1 MKNVFVALSLALTLI
16 PVSALAQ
23 TTPTG
28 VRSITPAQ
36 RQAMFQQFQAFHQR
50 EEQLH
55 QQFRA
60 QVLGT
65 LSADQRTSVANLI
78 GQLAVSSNP
87 DPQAA
92 ATQLDSV
99 LSQGQK
105 QQILSAH
112 NTFKAQSKSLH
123 EQMMRQMRNEMPGG
137 GPPMGGHEGM
147 QGMQRTQMQ
156 PDAGMILL
164 HLLGSFGGD
173 EHHMMMMMDHP
184 HR

>member
-1 MKNVFVALSLALTLI
+1 MKNAVVALSLALTLL

-23 TTPTG
+23 TAPTS

-36 RQAMFQQFQAFHQR
+36 RQAMYQQFQQFHQR

-60 QVLGT
+60 QILGM
-65 LSADQRTSVANLI
+65 LSADQRNQAANLI
-78 GQLAVSSNP
+78 GQLAVTANP
-87 DPQAA
+87 DWGAA
-92 ATQLDSV
+92 AAQLDSM

-105 QQILSAH
+105 QSILNAH
-112 NTFKAQSKSLH
+112 NTFRAQSKALH
-123 EQMMRQMRNEMPGG
+123 EQMFRQMRNSMPG
-137 GPPMGGHEGM
+137 GPPMGEHPGW
-147 QGMQRTQMQ
+147 QGMEKMQQQMQ

-164 HLLGSFGGD
+164 HVLGGGGY
-173 EHHMMMMMDHP
+173 EHHMMGGPP

>member
-1 MKNVFVALSLALTLI
+1 MKNVFVALSLALALI
-16 PVSALAQ
+16 PVSTLAQ
-23 TTPTG
+23 TAPSA

-60 QVLGT
+60 QILGT
-65 LSADQRTSVANLI
+65 LSADQRTSVANLV

-87 DPQAA
+87 DANAA
-92 ATQLDSV
+92 AAQLDAM

-112 NTFKAQSKSLH
+112 NTFRAQSKSLH
-123 EQMMRQMRNEMPGG
+123 DQMMRQMRVTMPGG
-137 GPPMGGHEGM
+137 MPMGHPDMDEM
-147 QGMQRTQMQ
+147 HRSQMQ

-164 HLLGSFGGD
+164 HVLGGGFGGD
-173 EHHMMMMMDHP
+173 HHMMGGPP

>member
-1 MKNVFVALSLALTLI
+1 MKNAIVALSLALTLL

-23 TTPTG
+23 TAPST

-36 RQAMFQQFQAFHQR
+36 RQAMFQQFQQFHQR

-60 QVLGT
+60 QILGT
-65 LSADQRTSVANLI
+65 LSADQRNQAANLI

-87 DPQAA
+87 DPRTAA
-92 ATQLDSV
+92 AQLDSM

-105 QQILSAH
+105 QSILNAH
-112 NTFKAQSKSLH
+112 NTFRAQSKAMH
-123 EQMMRQMRNEMPGG
+123 EQMLRQMRSAMPGG
-137 GPPMGGHEGM
+137 EPPMGEHPGM
-147 QGMQRTQMQ
+147 QGMQKMQQMQ

-164 HLLGSFGGD
+164 HTLSGGGHD
-173 EHHMMMMMDHP
+173 MMGGPPHP
-184 HR
+184 

>member
-1 MKNVFVALSLALTLI
+1 MKNVIVALSLALSLI

-23 TTPTG
+23 TTPSG

-50 EEQLH
+50 EEALH

-60 QVLGT
+60 QILGA
-65 LSADQRTSVANLI
+65 LSADQRNNAANVI
-78 GQLAVSSNP
+78 GQLAISSNP

-92 ATQLDSV
+92 AAQLDSM

-105 QQILSAH
+105 QQILNAH
-112 NTFKAQSKSLH
+112 NTFRTQSKALH
-123 EQMMRQMRNEMPGG
+123 DQMRRQLRNEFPGG
-137 GPPMGGHEGM
+137 PMGEHAGMHGM
-147 QGMQRTQMQ
+147 QHMQTQ

-164 HLLGSFGGD
+164 HVLGAGGFGD
-173 EHHMMMMMDHP
+173 HHMMGGP
-184 HR
+184 GGPPRR

>member
-1 MKNVFVALSLALTLI
+1 MKNAFVALSLALTLI

-23 TTPTG
+23 TTPSG

-50 EEQLH
+50 EQQLH

-60 QVLGT
+60 QILGT
-65 LSADQRTSVANLI
+65 LSADQRASAANVI
-78 GQLAVSSNP
+78 GQLAVSSSP

-92 ATQLDSV
+92 ASQLDSM

-105 QQILSAH
+105 QQILNAH
-112 NTFKAQSKSLH
+112 NTFRSQLKALH
-123 EQMMRQMRNEMPGG
+123 EQMMRQMRNAMPGG
-137 GPPMGGHEGM
+137 PSFGEHHFMHDEH
-147 QGMQRTQMQ
+147 TQMQ

-164 HLLGSFGGD
+164 HVLSGGD
-173 EHHMMMMMDHP
+173 GMHHMMGGPP

>member
-1 MKNVFVALSLALTLI
+1 MRNVIVALALALTLI

-36 RQAMFQQFQAFHQR
+36 RQAMFQQFQAFHER

-60 QVLGT
+60 QILGS
-65 LSADQRTSVANLI
+65 LSADQRNNAANVI
-78 GQLAVSSNP
+78 GQLAISTNP
-87 DPQAA
+87 DPKAA
-92 ATQLDSV
+92 AAQLDSM

-112 NTFKAQSKSLH
+112 NTFRAQSKAIH
-123 EQMMRQMRNEMPGG
+123 EQMFRQMRNEMPGG
-137 GPPMGGHEGM
+137 PMGEHGGFKGM
-147 QGMQRTQMQ
+147 QGMQHTQMQ
-156 PDAGMILL
+156 PDAGEILL
-164 HLLGSFGGD
+164 HALGGFGGD
-173 EHHMMMMMDHP
+173 HHMMGGPP

>member
-1 MKNVFVALSLALTLI
+1 MKNVIVALTLALSLI
-16 PVSALAQ
+16 PVSAMAQ
-23 TTPTG
+23 TSPSG

-55 QQFRA
+55 QQFRS

-65 LSADQRTSVANLI
+65 LSGEQRTSVANLI
-78 GQLAVSSNP
+78 GQLAISSNP
-87 DPQAA
+87 DFNSAA
-92 ATQLDSV
+92 AQLDSV

-105 QQILSAH
+105 QQILNAH
-112 NTFKAQSKSLH
+112 NTFRAQSKSLH

-137 GPPMGGHEGM
+137 PSMGEHSGAKGM
-147 QGMQRTQMQ
+147 MQHTQMQ

-164 HLLGSFGGD
+164 HVLGGGFGGD
-173 EHHMMMMMDHP
+173 HHMMGGPP

>member
-1 MKNVFVALSLALTLI
+1 MKNVFVALLLALTLI

-23 TTPTG
+23 TTPSA

-60 QVLGT
+60 QILGT
-65 LSADQRTSVANLI
+65 LSSDQRTQAANLI

-87 DPQAA
+87 DPKAA
-92 ATQLDSV
+92 AAQLDSM
-99 LSQGQK
+99 LSQGEK
-105 QQILSAH
+105 QQILNAH
-112 NTFKAQSKSLH
+112 NTFRAQSKALH
-123 EQMMRQMRNEMPGG
+123 EQMFRQMRNVMPGG
-137 GPPMGGHEGM
+137 GPPMSDHKGM
-147 QGMQRTQMQ
+147 AEMQHSEMQ

-164 HLLGSFGGD
+164 HVLGGFGGE
-173 EHHMMMMMDHP
+173 EHHMMGGP
-184 HR
+184 PRR

>member
-16 PVSALAQ
+16 PVSAMAQ
-23 TTPTG
+23 TTPSG

-36 RQAMFQQFQAFHQR
+36 RQAMYQQFQQFHQR

-60 QVLGT
+60 QILGT
-65 LSADQRTSVANLI
+65 LSADQRNSAANVI
-78 GQLAVSSNP
+78 GQLAIASSP
-87 DPQAA
+87 DPNAA
-92 ATQLDSV
+92 AAQLDSM

-105 QQILSAH
+105 QQILNAG
-112 NTFKAQSKSLH
+112 NTFHTQSKALR
-123 EQMMRQMRNEMPGG
+123 EQMFRQMRNSMPGG
-137 GPPMGGHEGM
+137 APMSGHPEMEGM
-147 QGMQRTQMQ
+147 QKMHSQMQ

-164 HLLGSFGGD
+164 HVLNGFGG
-173 EHHMMMMMDHP
+173 EHHMMGGPP

>member
-1 MKNVFVALSLALTLI
+1 MKNVVVALSLALTLL

-23 TTPTG
+23 TSPTA

-36 RQAMFQQFQAFHQR
+36 RQAMYQQFQQFHQR

-60 QVLGT
+60 QILGA
-65 LSADQRTSVANLI
+65 LSADQRNQAANLI
-78 GQLAVSSNP
+78 GQLAVSSSP
-87 DPQAA
+87 DPRAA
-92 ATQLDSV
+92 AAQLDSI

-105 QQILSAH
+105 QQILNAG
-112 NTFKAQSKSLH
+112 NTFHAQSKALH
-123 EQMMRQMRNEMPGG
+123 EQMMRQMRNSMPGG
-137 GPPMGGHEGM
+137 AGPMGGHPGMEGM
-147 QGMQRTQMQ
+147 QKMHSQMQ

-164 HLLGSFGGD
+164 HVLNGFGG
-173 EHHMMMMMDHP
+173 EHHMMGGPP